1 MAATTTMMQQLL
13 QEFAENLGN
22 TFDGIHQQLVNL
34 NTRLQD
40 LEEGR
45 IRGEAIASV
54 QASLD
59 REVAIDDLTTET
71 KNVMIAAGKS
81 FLNSKLEEPQSSNT
95 TKIIT
100 TVRDTLLPTPEAQL
114 CPDSSTQE
122 KPPVNSSSASTT
134 TPLALQLPLLPCPHQ
149 FGHYLV
155 TPVAAKPPPTDDQ
168 LHHPATWPLTQQAPP
183 LPPQQPAPLVPAST
197 PPEDPVQI
205 AAPPLVRQQPT
216 IMARLTPPTF
226 DGTTYPLPW
235 VSRMQHLFQL
245 QNTPARHQVRYATFH
260 LSDTAHRWYMQ
271 MTMETPT
278 TEWTAF
284 AQRLIQDFS
293 SPTDLTP
300 PRHNND
306 LNNYID
312 TFTAYT
318 VRTSITDQLQ
328 QVHLFV
334 DGLQH
339 KLRDAVRLYQPQEM
353 EATTLLACDL
363 DDRATTPLVA
373 PQPVESMTPPR
384 SRRHS
389 YPSST

>member
-1 MAATTTMMQQLL
+1 
-13 QEFAENLGN
+13 
-22 TFDGIHQQLVNL
+22 
-34 NTRLQD
+34 
-40 LEEGR
+40 
-45 IRGEAIASV
+45 
-54 QASLD
+54 
-59 REVAIDDLTTET
+59 
-71 KNVMIAAGKS
+71 
-81 FLNSKLEEPQSSNT
+81 
-95 TKIIT
+95 
-100 TVRDTLLPTPEAQL
+100 
-114 CPDSSTQE
+114 
-122 KPPVNSSSASTT
+122 
-134 TPLALQLPLLPCPHQ
+134 
-149 FGHYLV
+149 
-155 TPVAAKPPPTDDQ
+155 
-168 LHHPATWPLTQQAPP
+168 
-183 LPPQQPAPLVPAST
+183 
-197 PPEDPVQI
+197 
-205 AAPPLVRQQPT
+205 
-216 IMARLTPPTF
+216 
-226 DGTTYPLPW
+226 
-235 VSRMQHLFQL
+235 
-245 QNTPARHQVRYATFH
+245 
-260 LSDTAHRWYMQ
+260 MQ